1 MRLTARPAV
10 RRLRRVSAP
19 EPYVPI
25 DTPVAVL
32 SDVHGNARALRAVL
46 DELARRGVGR
56 IYVLGDHLVG
66 GDAPLDTWKMLMDAR
81 AKLARGLGDT
91 ALASLVPEKLAPETD
106 DERARAE
113 RFVRTRKEVGELVL
127 RHLLA
132 LPYALRVPLA
142 DGRELLVSHGSPAD
156 PTVEITHD
164 LDDEEML
171 SLVASD
177 PADIVATSGG
187 HVSFVRDLG
196 EIRVVGVGSVGD
208 SPERDH
214 AHFVLITPGYDGT
227 VIEQAHVEIG

>member
-1 MRLTARPAV
+1 MT
-10 RRLRRVSAP
+10 AP

-25 DTPVAVL
+25 DNAVAVL

-46 DELARRGVGR
+46 DDLSRRAVTR

-66 GDAPLDTWKMLMDAR
+66 GDAPLETWKMLMDAR
-81 AKLARGLGDT
+81 ARLVRGLGDT
-91 ALASLVPEKLAPETD
+91 ALASLVPEKLVPRND

-132 LPYALRVPLA
+132 LPYALRVPMA
-142 DGRELLVSHGSPAD
+142 DGRELLVCHGAPAD
-156 PTVEITHD
+156 PTTEITHD
-164 LDDEEML
+164 LDDEEMM
-171 SLVASD
+171 SLVAAD

-187 HVSFVRDLG
+187 HVPFVRDLG
-196 EIRVVGVGSVGD
+196 DIRVVGVGSVGE

-214 AHFVLITPGYDGT
+214 AHFALITPRYDGT
-227 VIEQAHVEIG
+227 VIEQAFVEI